1 METHTGPLDKF
12 FSKPKRG
19 PGAPK
24 GPRQKKPKP
33 GPKPKKS
40 KPGPKPAEQRLVVLP
55 DGAHHRAAP
64 APKRAAA
71 APFAKKVAKAPR
83 THTDWSAPKALE
95 RLTNGLEGWANGTS
109 GMLLPADNA
118 AACTALL

>member
-1 METHTGPLDKF
+1 METHTGPLDAF
-12 FSKPKRG
+12 FSKSKRG
-19 PGAPK
+19 PGAPR
-24 GPRQKKPKP
+24 GPRQ
-33 GPKPKKS
+33 KKS
-40 KPGPKPAEQRLVVLP
+40 KPGPKPAEQRLVILT

-64 APKRAAA
+64 APKRAGA

-83 THTDWSAPKALE
+83 THTDWSAPEALE
-95 RLTNGLEGWANGTS
+95 RLTNCLEGWANGTS